1 MEKMDNIT
9 VKFAASKDNIEEIAE
24 LVKKYRE
31 FYKVSAQDINEIKN
45 FIHERLSNLD
55 SKIFVARN
63 EDTGNL
69 IGFIQLYPLFSTVSL
84 KRQWMLNDFYVLETE
99 RKKGVGTMLMN
110 AVFEYFKDKA
120 KGCILVTDKTNTTA
134 KEFYNKLGWKTDTYD
149 FYTYY
154 F

>member
-1 MEKMDNIT
+1 MNNIT
-9 VKFAASKDNIEEIAE
+9 VKIATCEDNIEEIAE

-31 FYKVSAQDINEIKN
+31 FYKVANQDINEIKN
-45 FIHERLSNLD
+45 FLQERLSNSD
-55 SKIFVARN
+55 SKIFIAIN
-63 EDTGNL
+63 KNTDKL

-99 RKKGVGTMLMN
+99 RKKGVGTILMN
-110 AVFEYFKDKA
+110 TVFEYFKDKA
-120 KGCILVTDKTNTTA
+120 KGCILVTDKTNTAA

>member
-1 MEKMDNIT
+1 MNNIT
-9 VKFAASKDNIEEIAE
+9 VKIAASKDNIEEIAE

-45 FIHERLSNLD
+45 FIQERLSNLD

-63 EDTGNL
+63 EDTGKL

-99 RKKGVGTMLMN
+99 RFLNILRIKQK
-110 AVFEYFKDKA
+110 AVF
-120 KGCILVTDKTNTTA
+120 L
-134 KEFYNKLGWKTDTYD
+134 
-149 FYTYY
+149 
-154 F
+154 